1 MSAALK
7 LPNTPPPQF
16 NTAATTGYT
25 PANKNKRVI
34 AFILDGLISAGLAKV
49 FTFLVIKALNLSGT
63 PSVVFTYAV
72 SLLVIPIVY
81 WTFLTMEMG
90 ATPGKK
96 MMGLR
101 IVTAAHTTDLTF
113 QQLVL
118 RETIGRWI
126 SILPLF
132 LGYLWVSWDKERK
145 TFHDMIA
152 KTRVVEYK

>member
-16 NTAATTGYT
+16 NTASTTQFT

-34 AFILDGLISAGLAKV
+34 AFILDGLIAATFAKTI
-49 FTFLVIKALNLSGT
+49 TFFALKGFHLTGT
-63 PSVVFTYAV
+63 KEVVLTYAV
-72 SLLVIPIVY
+72 SFVVIPLLY
-81 WTFLTMEMG
+81 WTFLTLQLG

-101 IVTAAHTTDLTF
+101 IVTVAHTTDLTLK
-113 QQLVL
+113 QMLL
-118 RETIGRWI
+118 REVVGRWA
-126 SILPLF
+126 SLLPLG

-152 KTRVVEYK
+152 GTRVVEYK